1 MLKLLYIIYNSF
13 NIIYYMYIFM
23 YRSLHL
29 NNVRNCII
37 LFFLWDAN
45 IKKVLLTNVLCL
57 FKYKYLFFMLIYSH
71 FGGQVLAKN
80 CVQLNELLVP
90 NCIWLTDDLIIPVFE
105 NNLNLKK
112 IVLNRC
118 SALTSI
124 CLQPVITNCKVSQ

>member
-1 MLKLLYIIYNSF
+1 
-13 NIIYYMYIFM
+13 
-23 YRSLHL
+23 
-29 NNVRNCII
+29 
-37 LFFLWDAN
+37 
-45 IKKVLLTNVLCL
+45 
-57 FKYKYLFFMLIYSH
+57 MLIYCH

-124 CLQPVITNCKVSQ
+124 CLQPVITNCKVSQYCKFMFLFLVQFVLFFMLYRYGSAVLVTGPNC